1 MGFFPLNL
9 DEVVQEAIDNNT
21 LGERAAKE
29 KLGYSPEGEK
39 PDEIEDYTLSNE
51 LLVAILRDRVNSRE
65 CGDGVVSV
73 SLQSKYANE
82 VGIAKAVKDALSTEA
97 VVPAPVEEGGGEKV
111 EDAVEEP
118 VEVPLLEQA
127 VKDAS
132 KLKVKSGDLRLI
144 NFTCTSEDEFA
155 EYINNRRLALIEAS
169 KEPEVVEEEGA
180 DTTEAEG
187 EKEEKNDEEVP
198 AEFDKDPFEEMSEED
213 IMKMSDEER
222 ADYEKEKKKN
232 DDMKAK
238 EAREFASNLLIKLE
252 STLKSVGEDLQ
263 KTDEEV
269 AEMDEDAQ
277 AEYCKTRGKALY
289 GSATQ
294 NVDEI
299 KVTFGFVAEVE
310 TTEGEFVEL
319 SEEEVEALSYELKK

>member
-1 MGFFPLNL
+1 MGEDIARKYANEMGFFPLNL

-21 LGERAAKE
+21 LGGRAAKE

-39 PDEIEDYTLSNE
+39 PDEIEDYTWANE
-51 LLVAILRDRVNSRE
+51 LLIAILRDRVNSRE
-65 CGDGVVSV
+65 CGDGVVIV

-82 VGIAKAVKDALSTEA
+82 VEIAKAVKDALSTEA
-97 VVPAPVEEGGGEKV
+97 VVPAPEEEEGGEKA

-144 NFTCTSEDEFA
+144 NFTSTSEDEFA

-213 IMKMSDEER
+213 IMKM
-222 ADYEKEKKKN
+222 
-232 DDMKAK
+232 
-238 EAREFASNLLIKLE
+238 
-252 STLKSVGEDLQ
+252 
-263 KTDEEV
+263 
-269 AEMDEDAQ
+269 
-277 AEYCKTRGKALY
+277 
-289 GSATQ
+289 
-294 NVDEI
+294 
-299 KVTFGFVAEVE
+299 
-310 TTEGEFVEL
+310 
-319 SEEEVEALSYELKK
+319 

>member
-1 MGFFPLNL
+1 M
-9 DEVVQEAIDNNT
+9 
-21 LGERAAKE
+21 
-29 KLGYSPEGEK
+29 
-39 PDEIEDYTLSNE
+39 
-51 LLVAILRDRVNSRE
+51 
-65 CGDGVVSV
+65 
-73 SLQSKYANE
+73 
-82 VGIAKAVKDALSTEA
+82 
-97 VVPAPVEEGGGEKV
+97 
-111 EDAVEEP
+111 
-118 VEVPLLEQA
+118 
-127 VKDAS
+127 KDAS

-144 NFTCTSEDEFA
+144 NFTSTSEDEFA

-319 SEEEVEALSYELKK
+319 SEEEVEALSEEEKTAYLAKKEALNVETAGEEKDEDDEDEEDEGEEKEEVENSEEKVEAKEGDTEETTKKQ